1 MKLSIVVPA
10 YNEETRLPPMLEAY
24 LEFFVPRY
32 GDEVELIMVVNG
44 SSDGTERVV
53 RDYQERFPQ
62 LRLVVEPRKVGKG
75 RAVVMGFDLAEGEL
89 VGFTD
94 ADGATPPQA
103 YQDLVD
109 GIGDA
114 GAIIASRWLPGSDV
128 SPRQPL
134 SRRIASRI
142 FNWKVRMLFGL
153 KITDT
158 QCGAKLFTAEAVR
171 AIRPSLGLTRWA
183 FDVDVLFHTRRTG
196 FAIREIPTT
205 WHDVKGS
212 KVKVPRASVEMTLAI
227 WRLRLIHSPFR
238 WVVTAY
244 DSLVGRRFLQR
255 KRR

>member
-10 YNEETRLPPMLEAY
+10 YNEETRLPPMLDAY
-24 LEFFVPRY
+24 LDYFVPRY
-32 GDEVELIMVVNG
+32 GNEMELIMVVNG
-44 SSDGTERVV
+44 SSDGTEQLV
-53 RDYQERFPQ
+53 RSYKSRFPQ
-62 LRLVVEPRKVGKG
+62 VRLSVEPQKIGKG
-75 RAVVMGFDLAEGEL
+75 RAVVIGFDLAEGEL

-103 YQDLVD
+103 YQDLVG

-158 QCGAKLFTAEAVR
+158 QCGAKLFTREALLAVR
-171 AIRPSLGLTRWA
+171 PFLGSTRWA
-183 FDVDVLFHTRRTG
+183 FDVDLLFHTRRSG
-196 FAIREIPTT
+196 YEIREIPTT

-212 KVKVPRASVEMTLAI
+212 KVNVPRASAEMTLAI
-227 WRLRLIHSPFR
+227 WRLRLLYSPLH
-238 WVVTAY
+238 WVVTVY
-244 DSLVGRRFLQR
+244 DTLLGRRLSKR
-255 KRR
+255 K